1 MLLCTRRSTPTFSGS
16 CDRSGPCGGVSDLLY
31 DLHPRSVVLSDKLFT
46 LHYILPL
53 PYDAQMDLKHLSNL
67 SIRDRGPNGLPNQ
80 LNLNNSSNT
89 PPDRYL
95 EKLKNYAKS
104 LPYSIESNSRM
115 QEMFDFICLRLCQC
129 IEAKDFD
136 PGFAQW
142 DSMLT

>member
-1 MLLCTRRSTPTFSGS
+1 VGQ
-16 CDRSGPCGGVSDLLY
+16 
-31 DLHPRSVVLSDKLFT
+31 RSVFHLLRCLVIRQLFIS
-46 LHYILPL
+46 LYLPL
-53 PYDAQMDLKHLSNL
+53 PYDPQMDLSLLSNL

-80 LNLNNSSNT
+80 LNLNNSPNT
-89 PPDRYL
+89 SPDRYL
-95 EKLKNYAKS
+95 EKLKNYAES

-129 IEAKDFD
+129 VEAKDFD

>member
-1 MLLCTRRSTPTFSGS
+1 MLSVSRSSLWRWVSDPYSISTPP
-16 CDRSGPCGGVSDLLY
+16 DRRLVRQLLIF
-31 DLHPRSVVLSDKLFT
+31 L
-46 LHYILPL
+46 YILPL
-53 PYDAQMDLKHLSNL
+53 PYDPQMDLNLLSNL
-67 SIRDRGPNGLPNQ
+67 SIRDRGPNGLRNQ

-89 PPDRYL
+89 LPDRYL

-104 LPYSIESNSRM
+104 LPYSIETNSRM

-129 IEAKDFD
+129 VEAKDFD

>member
-1 MLLCTRRSTPTFSGS
+1 
-16 CDRSGPCGGVSDLLY
+16 
-31 DLHPRSVVLSDKLFT
+31 
-46 LHYILPL
+46 
-53 PYDAQMDLKHLSNL
+53 MDLERLSNL
-67 SIRDRGPNGLPNQ
+67 SIRDRGQNGLPTHFYP
-80 LNLNNSSNT
+80 NNSSNI

-129 IEAKDFD
+129 VEAKDFD

-142 DSMLT
+142 DSMIT